1 MTPAPPTPPAILA
14 SVRRRDAAMRRDA
27 ERGDVVGWAI
37 TLPVAL
43 LLFATAMQAGMWFQ
57 ARAMCHAAAVAG
69 TQAGSAY
76 GSSSDAGTRAATSY
90 LNETGG
96 TSIRATAVT
105 DTLTAT
111 TISVGCTGA
120 AITLLPVP
128 GLTRVQQ
135 SSTALRERFTTPD
148 TP

>member
-1 MTPAPPTPPAILA
+1 M
-14 SVRRRDAAMRRDA
+14 
-27 ERGDVVGWAI
+27 GWAI

-69 TQAGSAY
+69 TQAGSLY
-76 GSSSDAGTRAATSY
+76 GASSGAGTRAATSY
-90 LNETGG
+90 LTATGG
-96 TSIRATAVT
+96 TSIRGTNVT
-105 DTLTAT
+105 DTLTAS
-111 TISVGCTGA
+111 TITVGCTGA
-120 AITLLPVP
+120 ALTLIPVP
-128 GLTRVQQ
+128 GLTRVRQ